1 MIVLGNGGAVRRR
14 YVARPETR
22 TVTGGRMN
30 SIIATDEFLERN
42 AGVSKPVCLQSCDEC
57 FLCGGA
63 LVMDVQSDVM
73 VCDLCRVEQLVSAD
87 GIDVGDVGTSIDV
100 NLCASKGRRRVH
112 MMTHIQRYEG
122 CTGSDKITPELLK
135 AVMNWLAARN
145 IAASRVTT
153 AVVELALRQMGM
165 SDMVSFK
172 TSITSLITGAEPPS
186 FTPEQRCMLLRM
198 FDDVSNAFEVVKE
211 RGDFGDRINFL
222 SYQYVLYKMLGLLEW
237 GAPFQSHFK
246 VIKGGEN
253 LRRQDV
259 LWQALCKEAS
269 LHFMSTV

>member
-1 MIVLGNGGAVRRR
+1 
-14 YVARPETR
+14 
-22 TVTGGRMN
+22 MN
-30 SIIATDEFLERN
+30 SVIATDEFLERN

-73 VCDLCRVEQLVSAD
+73 VCDVCRVEQLVSAD

-112 MMTHIQRYEG
+112 MMTHVQRYEG
-122 CTGSDKITPELLK
+122 CTGSEKITPELLLS
-135 AVMNWLAARN
+135 VMQWLADSGVPT
-145 IAASRVTT
+145 SRVNT
-153 AVVELALRQMGM
+153 ASVELALREMGM
-165 SDMVSFK
+165 SDMASFK
-172 TSITSLITGAEPPS
+172 AAITSLVTGAEPPS

-237 GAPFQSHFK
+237 GSPFQSHFK

-259 LWQALCKEAS
+259 LWRALCKEAG
-269 LHFMSTV
+269 LHFISTV